1 MRHIGTTKIK
11 AIGIGGAGSNAIS
24 RIFNNPI
31 HGIEYI
37 TINTDLQDLQNNN
50 APIRVLIGNSTN
62 EGNGLGGDYDK
73 AKSCFEKDSQI
84 IHENIKDADLVFL
97 VSGMGGGTGTGG
109 TPVTAKIAKS
119 CGAVVISV
127 VTTPLE
133 FEGIKRFQMS
143 KKGISEL
150 EKHSDILIDIP
161 NDKLLMNSNKK
172 DTLQANFKKAD
183 ETIDQSIRSIA
194 ELIIVPGE
202 IKLDFADIKTV
213 IQDGGS
219 GRICSGYGYGE
230 NKVNDS
236 IKSALYNPLLD
247 GSINGATKII
257 FNVTGGDD
265 MKIVDV
271 YNISSSLRS
280 LTDNNAEI
288 IFGTK
293 IDPIMENEISITL
306 VATGFPKNQEKYN
319 QKFIYQKNNTSKRK
333 KIFEKLSAIIS

>member
-1 MRHIGTTKIK
+1 
-11 AIGIGGAGSNAIS
+11 
-24 RIFNNPI
+24 
-31 HGIEYI
+31 
-37 TINTDLQDLQNNN
+37 
-50 APIRVLIGNSTN
+50 
-62 EGNGLGGDYDK
+62 
-73 AKSCFEKDSQI
+73 
-84 IHENIKDADLVFL
+84 
-97 VSGMGGGTGTGG
+97 
-109 TPVTAKIAKS
+109 
-119 CGAVVISV
+119 
-127 VTTPLE
+127 
-133 FEGIKRFQMS
+133 MS

-202 IKLDFADIKTV
+202 INLDFADIKTV

-230 NKVNDS
+230 NKVDDS

-247 GSINGATKII
+247 RSINGATKII

-265 MKIVDV
+265 M
-271 YNISSSLRS
+271 ISSSLRS